1 MNAIYTRKHQTFD
14 TDEKGHY
21 FRVPLFV
28 IIDRNIL
35 DNLYYYDY
43 AYIKEQIDKAD
54 VNEYTLSTLNH
65 AALQLINVYDAT
77 KDKKLLD
84 LAEYQLSQ
92 IENLEGQKSYYLL
105 NRLQIKYRKNELSM
119 NDKKRLLQMEAED
132 NVVLFGRSVLLQE
145 KEDAEHYYGKL
156 TDEERESIQ
165 EYPIMYLY
173 QELRKKDD

>member
-1 MNAIYTRKHQTFD
+1 
-14 TDEKGHY
+14 
-21 FRVPLFV
+21 
-28 IIDRNIL
+28 
-35 DNLYYYDY
+35 
-43 AYIKEQIDKAD
+43 
-54 VNEYTLSTLNH
+54 
-65 AALQLINVYDAT
+65 
-77 KDKKLLD
+77 
-84 LAEYQLSQ
+84 
-92 IENLEGQKSYYLL
+92 
-105 NRLQIKYRKNELSM
+105 M